1 MFLRIALLATVIALL
16 PAAARAQQVCRFVEQ
31 AGGVWLLQND
41 CQTDH
46 TIEIEDGIRLDGAQ
60 HVITAIDT
68 SARPFRGAVILA
80 RGRSASVVN
89 TQVSADLVS
98 GVCLAGDAL
107 LRGILFDGA
116 SGEIIGN
123 TVTGINRGAA
133 DCEEGNAIELR
144 NRARQGPP
152 LDVVIRKNRID
163 AYQKA
168 AIVVNGNVEAI
179 VEENAIGGS
188 LGAPI
193 IAPTGIQIGP
203 QASAQVQNNH
213 IAGRFNGRPQAGV
226 AILLFQSG
234 PGTIVDG
241 NAIEGDSDE
250 GIDVLADGATVINN
264 VIRDSEPSGLS
275 NYGIVNRGS
284 GNVFINNTI
293 IGFRTR
299 TSGVDT
305 APPSR
310 GLQIE

>member
-1 MFLRIALLATVIALL
+1 MYLRIALLATVIALL
-16 PAAARAQQVCRFVEQ
+16 PAAAGAQTCRFVEQ
-31 AGGVWLLQND
+31 AGGVLELQSD
-41 CQTDH
+41 CQTDR
-46 TIEIEDGIRLDGAQ
+46 TIEIIGDNVRLNGGQ
-60 HVITAIDT
+60 HVITAVDT
-68 SARPFRGAVILA
+68 PDHPFRGAVILA
-80 RGRSASVVN
+80 RGRLASVVN

-98 GVCLAGDAL
+98 GACLSGDAL

-116 SGEIIGN
+116 SGEIVNN

-144 NRARQGPP
+144 NRVREGPP
-152 LDVVIRKNRID
+152 IDVVIRKNTID
-163 AYQKA
+163 AYQKT
-168 AIVVNGNVEAI
+168 AIVVNGNVDAI

-213 IAGRFNGRPQAGV
+213 IAGRFNGRPHAGA

-264 VIRDSEPSGLS
+264 VIRDSEPSGRP
-275 NYGIVNRGS
+275 NFGIVNRGS
-284 GNVFINNTI
+284 GNVFINNTVS
-293 IGFRTR
+293 GFRTS
-299 TSGVDT
+299 TSGVET
-305 APPSR
+305 PPASR